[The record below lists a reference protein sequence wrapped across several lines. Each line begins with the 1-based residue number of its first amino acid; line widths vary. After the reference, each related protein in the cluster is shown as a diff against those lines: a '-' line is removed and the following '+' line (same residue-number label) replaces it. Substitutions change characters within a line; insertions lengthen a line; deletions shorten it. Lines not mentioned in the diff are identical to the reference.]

1 MVPWRKQTNEG
12 TRHSLWS
19 DFGKEQDFLGGGARG
34 GQFVPHLKM
43 VLPPEVGS
51 PEFNFVQVINPPK
64 PSQFSP

>member
-19 DFGKEQDFLGGGARG
+19 VLGKEQDFLGGGG
-34 GQFVPHLKM
+34 GGGGGKGGSYSSLK
-43 VLPPEVGS
+43 LFYPPEVGS

-64 PSQFSP
+64 PN